1 MYVCCRTFSNVD
13 DTSVAESDED
23 AESTAGELTTS
34 AGENEPVPG
43 TSAVSASP
51 ASPSS
56 DTTSNSRSASTTG
69 KRKRQ
74 PPTTVDAFAEL
85 VNYLTKKNCNKERDE
100 DELFMLSFV
109 PLLKRLYTWGW
120 TVFGE

>member
-1 MYVCCRTFSNVD
+1 MLVLRKYLKNLTTFGHLCVCRRTFSNLD
-13 DTSVAESDED
+13 DISVAESGDD

-56 DTTSNSRSASTTG
+56 ATTSSSRSASTTG
-69 KRKRQ
+69 NRKRQ
-74 PPTTVDAFAEL
+74 PPTAIDAGTEL
-85 VNYLTKKNCNKERDE
+85 VNYLKKKNCNKERDE
-100 DELFMLSFV
+100 DELIMLS
-109 PLLKRLYTWGW
+109 Y
-120 TVFGE
+120 

>member
-1 MYVCCRTFSNVD
+1 
-13 DTSVAESDED
+13 
-23 AESTAGELTTS
+23 
-34 AGENEPVPG
+34 VPG

-109 PLLKRLYTWGW
+109 PLLKRLYT
-120 TVFGE
+120 